1 MSQLTPV
8 HDKHDHDHEKHDHE
22 GHDHKDHDHSQHDHA
37 QAEQGHGSCC
47 SSKVAPAVV
56 TFTGAPASGG
66 QLSTFR
72 IEQMDCPTEQTL
84 IQNKLGKLAG
94 VQKLEFNLI
103 NRMLGVWHELPSTD
117 PIREAIASLGMQAE
131 PIEEGAESTPA
142 PVVKKAWWP
151 LALSG
156 VTALAAEIRLICVGL
171 GSRHCGAGFYPQWR
185 FGYLQKRLDRTQEPQ
200 PEHQRFD
207 EYCRNGRSAD
217 RAMAGSSDGDV
228 PVHRRGAD

>member
-22 GHDHKDHDHSQHDHA
+22 GHDHKSHDHSRHDHG
-37 QAEQGHGSCC
+37 EVEKGHDSCC
-47 SSKVAPAVV
+47 SSKAAPAVV
-56 TFTGAPASGG
+56 SFTDAPASGA

-117 PIREAIASLGMQAE
+117 PIRDAIASLGMQAE
-131 PIEEGAESTPA
+131 PIEEGVEATPA
-142 PVVKKAWWP
+142 PVVKNHGGRWRCPASPRWP
-151 LALSG
+151 LKSSISVHSRRIGSWPLWRWFPSSA
-156 VTALAAEIRLICVGL
+156 VGWVL
-171 GSRHCGAGFYPQWR
+171 TK
-185 FGYLQKRLDRTQEPQ
+185 KRLDR
-200 PEHQRFD
+200 
-207 EYCRNGRSAD
+207 A
-217 RAMAGSSDGDV
+217 
-228 PVHRRGAD
+228 